1 MRLNRLSLTNFRA
14 FSRLEMDLPGRILVL
29 VGDNAQGKTS
39 LMEAVYYLA
48 TFASFQAGT
57 DRQMINFTAVNEPL
71 AVARIVAEYERA
83 SQIHRLEVRIIQEPV
98 LPAGSRTRKE
108 ILLDGV
114 KKGAAEAVGQFSAVI
129 FLPQMTRIIEGSP
142 DDRRKFLNMA
152 LCQAVPGYA
161 RALSDYTRV
170 ITRRNALL
178 KMLAEQHGQPDQLVY
193 WDNQLA
199 TLGSEMILARAVAVG
214 QLENHAAR
222 LHQRLTA
229 GSERLAIQYKPAID
243 MQDMASDELTAETV
257 QSAFKNTLQRVRAE
271 EIARGVTVC
280 GPHRDDLRF
289 LCNDLDLGDFGS
301 RGQVRT
307 AMLSLKL
314 AEVNWMRGQTGEWPV
329 LLLDETLAELDLHR
343 RADLQETLEECDQGI
358 LTTTDLHQFSEAFMA
373 GCSIRRVTSGCVSE
387 ETASTTGA

>member
-71 AVARIVAEYERA
+71 AVARIVAEYERGG
-83 SQIHRLEVRIIQEPV
+83 SPHRLEVRIIQEPV

-108 ILLDGV
+108 ILLNGV
-114 KKGAAEAVGQFSAVI
+114 KKSAAEAVGQFSAVI

-161 RALSDYTRV
+161 RNLSDYSRV

-178 KMLAEQHGQPDQLVY
+178 KMLAEQQGQPDQLIY
-193 WDNQLA
+193 WDDQLVN
-199 TLGSEMILARAVAVG
+199 LGSEMILARAKAVS
-214 QLENHAAR
+214 QLEEHAAR
-222 LHQRLTA
+222 LHQRLTN
-229 GSERLAIQYKPAID
+229 GSERLSIVYKPAINGED
-243 MQDMASDELTAETV
+243 FDGADLTLEKV
-257 QSAFKNTLQRVRAE
+257 QKTFRNSLQQARRE
-271 EIARGVTVC
+271 EIARGVTVF
-280 GPHRDDLRF
+280 GPHRDDLHF
-289 LCNDLDLGDFGS
+289 LCNNLDLGDFGS

-314 AEVNWMRGQTGEWPV
+314 AEVNWMKSQSGEWPV

-343 RADLQETLEECDQGI
+343 RADLQETLEECDQGM
-358 LTTTDLHQFSEAFMA
+358 LTTTDLHQFSDKFMSACSIWRVTA
-373 GCSIRRVTSGCVSE
+373 GCVQAE
-387 ETASTTGA
+387 AAPTTGA

>member
-14 FSRLEMDLPGRILVL
+14 FARLEMDLDGRILVL

-39 LMEAVYYLA
+39 LLEAVYYLA

-71 AVARIVAEYERA
+71 AVARIVADYERGG
-83 SQIHRLEVRIIQEPV
+83 QKHRLEVRIIQEPV
-98 LPAGSRTRKE
+98 LPVGTRTRKE

-114 KKGAAEAVGQFSAVI
+114 KKSASEGVWQFSAVI

-142 DDRRKFLNMA
+142 EDRRRFLNMA

-161 RALSDYTRV
+161 KALSEYSKV

-178 KMLAEQHGQPDQLVY
+178 KILAEQHGSPDQLNF
-193 WDNQLA
+193 WDERLVA
-199 TLGSEMILARAVAVG
+199 TGSEMILARALAVR
-214 QLENHAAR
+214 QLENHAER
-222 LHQRLTA
+222 LHRRLTN
-229 GSERLAIQYKPAID
+229 GLEKFSIRYQPAINLELT
-243 MQDMASDELTAETV
+243 DELTIDAV
-257 QSAFKNTLQRVRAE
+257 QSAFQHSLQQARRE
-271 EIARGVTVC
+271 ELARGVTVC
-280 GPHRDDLRF
+280 GPHRDDLHF

-314 AEVNWMRGQTGEWPV
+314 AEVNWMKAQTGEWPV

-343 RADLQETLEECDQGI
+343 RADLQQTLEECDQGI
-358 LTTTDLHQFSEAFMA
+358 LTTTDLHQFSDAFMA
-373 GCSIRRVTSGCVSE
+373 ECAVWRVTAGCVE
-387 ETASTTGA
+387 GETAPTTGA

>member
-57 DRQMINFTAVNEPL
+57 DRQMINFSAVNEPL
-71 AVARIVAEYERA
+71 AVARIVAEFERGGEP
-83 SQIHRLEVRIIQEPV
+83 HRLEVRIIQEPV
-98 LPAGSRTRKE
+98 LPSGSRTRKE

-114 KKGAAEAVGQFSAVI
+114 KRNAAEAVGQFSAVI

-161 RALSDYTRV
+161 RTLSDYSRV
-170 ITRRNALL
+170 VTRRNALL
-178 KMLAEQHGQPDQLVY
+178 KMLAEQHGPMDQLVY
-193 WDNQLA
+193 WDEKLID
-199 TLGSEMILARAVAVG
+199 LGSEMVLSRASAVR
-214 QLENHAAR
+214 QLEEHATR
-222 LHQRLTA
+222 LHQRLT
-229 GSERLAIQYKPAID
+229 GGLEKLSIRYKPALD
-243 MQDMASDELTAETV
+243 MPDQPAEGWGLDDV
-257 QSAFKNTLQRVRAE
+257 NNMFRQSIQRVRNE

-280 GPHRDDLRF
+280 GPHRDDLHF
-289 LCNDLDLGDFGS
+289 ICNDLDLGDFGS

-314 AEVNWMRGQTGEWPV
+314 AEVNWMKAQTGEWPV

-343 RADLQETLEECDQGI
+343 RADLQETLEECDQGV

-373 GCSIRRVTSGCVSE
+373 GCSVWRVSAGCVDV
-387 ETASTTGA
+387 ETAPTADV

>member
-14 FSRLEMDLPGRILVL
+14 FARLEMDLDGRILVL

-39 LMEAVYYLA
+39 LLEAVYYLA

-57 DRQMINFTAVNEPL
+57 DRQMINFSAVDEPL
-71 AVARIVAEYERA
+71 AVARIVADYERGGA
-83 SQIHRLEVRIIQEPV
+83 NHRLEVRVIQEPV
-98 LPAGSRTRKE
+98 LPTGTRTRKE

-114 KKGAAEAVGQFSAVI
+114 KKSAAEGVGQFSAVI

-142 DDRRKFLNMA
+142 EDRRRFLNMA

-161 RALSDYTRV
+161 KALSEYSKV

-178 KMLAEQHGQPDQLVY
+178 KMLAEQHGSPDQLTF
-193 WDNQLA
+193 WDDRLVE
-199 TLGSEMILARAVAVG
+199 TGSAMILARARAVS
-214 QLENHAAR
+214 QLESHAER
-222 LHQRLTA
+222 LHRRLTN
-229 GSERLAIQYKPAID
+229 GLEKFTIHYQPAID
-243 MQDMASDELTAETV
+243 LEPSPELTKEKVRDAFR
-257 QSAFKNTLQRVRAE
+257 QSLQLARRE
-271 EIARGVTVC
+271 EMARGVTVC
-280 GPHRDDLRF
+280 GPHRDDLHF
-289 LCNDLDLGDFGS
+289 LCNNLDLGDFGS

-314 AEVNWMRGQTGEWPV
+314 AEVNWMKAQTGDWPV

-358 LTTTDLHQFSEAFMA
+358 LTTTDLHQFSDTFMA
-373 GCSIRRVTSGCVSE
+373 ECAVWRVTGGCVE
-387 ETASTTGA
+387 VEAAPTAGV

>member
-1 MRLNRLSLTNFRA
+1 MHLNRLSLTNFRA
-14 FSRLEMDLPGRILVL
+14 FSRLEMDITGRILVL

-39 LMEAVYYLA
+39 LLEAVYYLA
-48 TFASFQAGT
+48 TFASFQAGA
-57 DRQMINFTAVNEPL
+57 DRQMINFEALNEPL
-71 AVARIVAEYERA
+71 AVARIVAEYDRGGHP
-83 SQIHRLEVRIIQEPV
+83 HRMEVRIIQEPV
-98 LPAGSRTRKE
+98 MPAGTRTRKE

-114 KKGAAEAVGQFSAVI
+114 KKSAAETVGQFSAVI

-161 RALSDYTRV
+161 RNLSDYSRV

-178 KMLAEQHGQPDQLVY
+178 KMLAEGHGSPDQLIY
-193 WDNQLA
+193 WNNQLVSI
-199 TLGSEMILARAVAVG
+199 GSEMVLARALAVK
-214 QLENHAAR
+214 QLEAHASR
-222 LHQRLTA
+222 LHLRLT
-229 GSERLAIQYKPAID
+229 GSMERLSIRYQPAID
-243 MQDMASDELTAETV
+243 LDLAVSEELTEDVVKTAFVNSLKRV
-257 QSAFKNTLQRVRAE
+257 QGE

-280 GPHRDDLRF
+280 GPHRDDLHF

-314 AEVNWMRGQTGEWPV
+314 AEVNWMKAQTGEWPV

-343 RADLQETLEECDQGI
+343 RADLQETLQECDQGL
-358 LTTTDLHQFSEAFMA
+358 LTTTDLHQFSDEFMA
-373 GCSIRRVTSGCVSE
+373 ASTIWRVSAGCVNVE
-387 ETASTTGA
+387 RQTTMDA

>member
-14 FSRLEMDLPGRILVL
+14 FSRLEMDIPGRILVL

-57 DRQMINFTAVNEPL
+57 DRQMINFSAVDEPL
-71 AVARIVAEYERA
+71 AVARIVAEFERGG
-83 SQIHRLEVRIIQEPV
+83 QPHRLEVRVIQEPV

-108 ILLDGV
+108 ILVDGV
-114 KKGAAEAVGQFSAVI
+114 KKSAAEAVGQFSAVI

-142 DDRRKFLNMA
+142 DDRRKFMNMA

-161 RALSDYTRV
+161 RALSDYSRV
-170 ITRRNALL
+170 VTRRNALL
-178 KMLAEQHGQPDQLVY
+178 KLLAEQHGQADQLVY
-193 WDNQLA
+193 WDEQL
-199 TLGSEMILARAVAVG
+199 TNLGSEMVLSRATAVR
-214 QLENHAAR
+214 QLEEHASR
-222 LHQRLTA
+222 LHQRLT
-229 GSERLAIQYKPAID
+229 GGLERLAIRYKPALD
-243 MQDMASDELTAETV
+243 QADFPAEGLMLEDV
-257 QSAFKNTLQRVRAE
+257 KDIFRKSIQRARNE

-280 GPHRDDLRF
+280 GPHRDDLQF

-314 AEVNWMRGQTGEWPV
+314 AEVNWMRSQTGEWPV

-358 LTTTDLHQFSEAFMA
+358 LTTTDLHQFSDAFMA
-373 GCSIRRVTSGCVSE
+373 GCAVWRVSAGCVQVE
-387 ETASTTGA
+387 PAPTAGA

>member
-14 FSRLEMDLPGRILVL
+14 FARLEMDLDGRILVL

-39 LMEAVYYLA
+39 LLEAVYYLA

-57 DRQMINFTAVNEPL
+57 DRQMINFSAVDEPL
-71 AVARIVAEYERA
+71 AVARIVADYERGGA
-83 SQIHRLEVRIIQEPV
+83 KHRLEVRVIQEPV
-98 LPAGSRTRKE
+98 LPSGTRTRKE

-114 KKGAAEAVGQFSAVI
+114 KKSAAEGVGQFSAVI

-142 DDRRKFLNMA
+142 EDRRRFLNMA

-161 RALSDYTRV
+161 KALSEYSKV

-178 KMLAEQHGQPDQLVY
+178 KTLAEQHGSADQLTF
-193 WDNQLA
+193 WDDRLVETGA
-199 TLGSEMILARAVAVG
+199 EMILARAQAVN
-214 QLENHAAR
+214 QLENHAER
-222 LHQRLTA
+222 LHRRLTN
-229 GSERLAIQYKPAID
+229 GLEKLAIRYQPAID
-243 MQDMASDELTAETV
+243 LEPSPEWTPESV
-257 QSAFKNTLQRVRAE
+257 RSAFRQSLQQARRE
-271 EIARGVTVC
+271 ELARGVTVC
-280 GPHRDDLRF
+280 GPHRDDLHF
-289 LCNDLDLGDFGS
+289 LCNNLDLGDFGS

-314 AEVNWMRGQTGEWPV
+314 AEVNWMKAQTGEWPV

-358 LTTTDLHQFSEAFMA
+358 LTTTDLHQFTDAFMA
-373 GCSIRRVTSGCVSE
+373 DCAIWRVTAGCVDVE
-387 ETASTTGA
+387 AAPTAGV

>member
-14 FSRLEMDLPGRILVL
+14 FARLEMDLDGRILVL

-39 LMEAVYYLA
+39 LLEAVYYLA

-57 DRQMINFTAVNEPL
+57 DRQMINFSAVLEPL

-83 SQIHRLEVRIIQEPV
+83 GQKHRLEVRIIQEPV
-98 LPAGSRTRKE
+98 MPSGTRTRKE

-114 KKGAAEAVGQFSAVI
+114 KKSAAEGVGQFSAVI

-142 DDRRKFLNMA
+142 EDRRKFLNMA
-152 LCQAVPGYA
+152 LCQAIPGYA
-161 RALSDYTRV
+161 KALSEYSKIV
-170 ITRRNALL
+170 TRRNALL
-178 KMLAEQHGQPDQLVY
+178 KMLAEQHGSPDQLTF
-193 WDNQLA
+193 WDDRLIE
-199 TLGSEMILARAVAVG
+199 TGSAMILARSLAVN
-214 QLENHAAR
+214 QLENHAGR
-222 LHQRLTA
+222 LHRRLTN
-229 GSERLAIQYKPAID
+229 GLEKFNIHYQPAI
-243 MQDMASDELTAETV
+243 ALEPSPELSEEA
-257 QSAFKNTLQRVRAE
+257 VRAAFRQSLQLARRE

-280 GPHRDDLRF
+280 GPHRDDLHF
-289 LCNDLDLGDFGS
+289 LCNNLDLGDFGS

-314 AEVNWMRGQTGEWPV
+314 AEVNWMKEQTGEWPV

-358 LTTTDLHQFSEAFMA
+358 LTTTDLHQFSESFMA
-373 GCSIRRVTSGCVSE
+373 ECAIWRVTGGCVE
-387 ETASTTGA
+387 VETAPTKEV

>member
-1 MRLNRLSLTNFRA
+1 MRLNRLSLTNFRS

-39 LMEAVYYLA
+39 LIEAVYYLA

-57 DRQMINFTAVNEPL
+57 ERQMINFSAVNEPV
-71 AVARIVAEYERA
+71 AVARIVAEYERGD
-83 SQIHRLEVRIIQEPV
+83 QTHRLEVRIIQEPV
-98 LPAGSRTRKE
+98 LPAGTRTRKE

-114 KKGAAEAVGQFSAVI
+114 KKNAAEAVGQFSAVI

-142 DDRRKFLNMA
+142 EDRRKFLNMA

-161 RALSDYTRV
+161 RVLSDYARV

-193 WDNQLA
+193 WDNQLV
-199 TLGSEMILARAVAVG
+199 TLGSEMILSRAVAVK
-214 QLENHAAR
+214 QLENHASR

-229 GSERLAIQYKPAID
+229 GSERLAIQYRPSVD
-243 MQDMASDELTAETV
+243 RENVTMDDLTNESV
-257 QSAFKNTLQRVRAE
+257 QAAFRNTLQRVRSE

-280 GPHRDDLRF
+280 GPHRDDLHF

-314 AEVNWMRGQTGEWPV
+314 AEVNWMKAQTAEWPV

-358 LTTTDLHQFSEAFMA
+358 LTTTDLHQFSDAFMSDCSVWRVTA
-373 GCSIRRVTSGCVSE
+373 GCVDAEGTP
-387 ETASTTGA
+387 TAGV

>member
-14 FSRLEMDLPGRILVL
+14 FSRLEMDLDGRILIL

-48 TFASFQAGT
+48 TFASFQAAV
-57 DRQMINFTAVNEPL
+57 DRQMINFEAINEPL
-71 AVARIVAEYERA
+71 AVARIVGEYER
-83 SQIHRLEVRIIQEPV
+83 SGQTHRMEVRIIQEPV
-98 LPAGSRTRKE
+98 LPTGSRTRKE

-114 KKGAAEAVGQFSAVI
+114 KKSAAEAVGQFSAVI

-152 LCQAVPGYA
+152 LSQAVPGYA
-161 RALSDYTRV
+161 RVLSDYTRV

-178 KMLAEQHGQPDQLVY
+178 KMLAEQHGQPDQLIY
-193 WDNQLA
+193 WDDQLIM
-199 TLGSEMILARAVAVG
+199 LGSEMVRARANAVR
-214 QLENHAAR
+214 QLEELAAR
-222 LHQRLTA
+222 LHQRLTG
-229 GSERLAIQYKPAID
+229 GSENLSIQYRPAID
-243 MQDMASDELTAETV
+243 LENLPDGNITPESVEKSFRISLQHNREDEIT
-257 QSAFKNTLQRVRAE
+257 
-271 EIARGVTVC
+271 RGVTLC

-289 LCNDLDLGDFGS
+289 LCNGLDLGDFGS

-314 AEVNWMRGQTGEWPV
+314 AEVNWMKSMTGEWPV

-343 RADLQETLEECDQGI
+343 RADLQETLEVCDQGI
-358 LTTTDLHQFSEAFMA
+358 LTTTDLHQFTEKFMSECHVWRVTA
-373 GCSIRRVTSGCVSE
+373 GCVQVE
-387 ETASTTGA
+387 EVPTAGV

>member
-14 FSRLEMDLPGRILVL
+14 FSRLEMDLDGRILVL

-48 TFASFQAGT
+48 TFASFQAPV
-57 DRQMINFTAVNEPL
+57 DRQMINFEAINEPL
-71 AVARIVAEYERA
+71 AVARIVGEYERA
-83 SQIHRLEVRIIQEPV
+83 GQVHRMEVRIIQEPV
-98 LPAGSRTRKE
+98 LPSGSRTRKE

-114 KKGAAEAVGQFSAVI
+114 KKSAAEAVGQFSAVI

-152 LCQAVPGYA
+152 LSQAVPGYA
-161 RALSDYTRV
+161 RVLSDYTRV

-178 KMLAEQHGQPDQLVY
+178 KMLAEQHGQPDQLIY
-193 WDNQLA
+193 WDDQLV
-199 TLGSEMILARAVAVG
+199 TLGSEMVLARANAVR
-214 QLENHAAR
+214 QLEELAAR
-222 LHQRLTA
+222 LHQRLT
-229 GSERLAIQYKPAID
+229 GGTENLSIQYRPAID
-243 MQDMASDELTAETV
+243 LENLPDGNITPESVEKSFRISLQHNRGDEI
-257 QSAFKNTLQRVRAE
+257 S
-271 EIARGVTVC
+271 RGVTLC

-289 LCNDLDLGDFGS
+289 LCNGLDLGDFGS

-314 AEVNWMRGQTGEWPV
+314 AEVNWMKSLTGEWPV

-343 RADLQETLEECDQGI
+343 RADLQDTLEECDQGI
-358 LTTTDLHQFSEAFMA
+358 LTTTDLHQFAERFMSECHVWRVTA
-373 GCSIRRVTSGCVSE
+373 GCVQVE
-387 ETASTTGA
+387 GAPTVGA

>member
-57 DRQMINFTAVNEPL
+57 DRQMINFSAVDEPL
-71 AVARIVAEYERA
+71 AVARIVAEFERGGQ
-83 SQIHRLEVRIIQEPV
+83 SHRLEVRIIQEPV
-98 LPAGSRTRKE
+98 LPSGSRTRKE

-114 KKGAAEAVGQFSAVI
+114 KKNAAEAVGQFSAVI

-142 DDRRKFLNMA
+142 DDRRKFMNMA

-161 RALSDYTRV
+161 RALSDYSRV
-170 ITRRNALL
+170 VTRRNALL
-178 KMLAEQHGQPDQLVY
+178 KLLAEQHGQADQLVY
-193 WDNQLA
+193 WDEQL
-199 TLGSEMILARAVAVG
+199 TNLGSEMVLARASAVR
-214 QLENHAAR
+214 QLEEHASR
-222 LHQRLTA
+222 LHQRLT
-229 GSERLAIQYKPAID
+229 GGMERLSIRYKPALD
-243 MQDMASDELTAETV
+243 LTNFSAEGLTLDAV
-257 QSAFKNTLQRVRAE
+257 KSAFGQSIQRVRQE
-271 EIARGVTVC
+271 EIARGVTVS
-280 GPHRDDLRF
+280 GPHRDDLQF

-314 AEVNWMRGQTGEWPV
+314 AEVNWMKAQTGEWPV

-343 RADLQETLEECDQGI
+343 RADLQQTLEECDQGI
-358 LTTTDLHQFSEAFMA
+358 LTTTDLHQFTETFMA
-373 GCSIRRVTSGCVSE
+373 GCSIWRVTTGCVQVE
-387 ETASTTGA
+387 AAPTADA

>member
-48 TFASFQAGT
+48 TFASFQAGA

-71 AVARIVAEYERA
+71 AVARIVAEFERGGQ
-83 SQIHRLEVRIIQEPV
+83 SHRMEVRIIQEPV

-114 KKGAAEAVGQFSAVI
+114 KKSAAEAVGQFSAVI

-161 RALSDYTRV
+161 RVLSDYARV

-178 KMLAEQHGQPDQLVY
+178 KMLAEQHGQPDQLIY
-193 WDNQLA
+193 WDEQLVN
-199 TLGSEMILARAVAVG
+199 LGSEMILARAKAVG
-214 QLENHAAR
+214 ELEDHASR
-222 LHQRLTA
+222 LHQRLT
-229 GSERLAIQYKPAID
+229 GGLERLLFQYKPALD
-243 MQDMASDELTAETV
+243 MENPEDSSLSIEKV
-257 QSAFKNTLQRVRAE
+257 QEIFRQSLQRARAE
-271 EIARGVTVC
+271 EIARGMTVC
-280 GPHRDDLRF
+280 GPHRDDLHF

-314 AEVNWMRGQTGEWPV
+314 AEVNWMKSQSGEWPV

-358 LTTTDLHQFSEAFMA
+358 LTTTDLHQFSDAFMS
-373 GCSIRRVTSGCVSE
+373 GCSIWRVTAGCV
-387 ETASTTGA
+387 ETEAAPTTGA

>member
-14 FSRLEMDLPGRILVL
+14 FARLEMDLDGRILVL

-39 LMEAVYYLA
+39 LLEAVYYLA

-57 DRQMINFTAVNEPL
+57 DRQMINFSAVLEPL

-83 SQIHRLEVRIIQEPV
+83 GQKHRLEVRIIQEPV
-98 LPAGSRTRKE
+98 MPSGTRTRKE

-114 KKGAAEAVGQFSAVI
+114 KKSAAEGVGQFSAVI

-142 DDRRKFLNMA
+142 EDRRKFLNMA
-152 LCQAVPGYA
+152 LCQAIPGYA
-161 RALSDYTRV
+161 KALSEYSKIV
-170 ITRRNALL
+170 TRRNALL
-178 KMLAEQHGQPDQLVY
+178 KILAEQHGSPDQLTF
-193 WDNQLA
+193 WDDRLIE
-199 TLGSEMILARAVAVG
+199 TGSAMILARSLAVN
-214 QLENHAAR
+214 QLENHAGR
-222 LHQRLTA
+222 LHRRLTN
-229 GSERLAIQYKPAID
+229 GLEKFNIHYQPAI
-243 MQDMASDELTAETV
+243 ALEPSPELSEEA
-257 QSAFKNTLQRVRAE
+257 VRAAFRQSLQLARRE

-280 GPHRDDLRF
+280 GPHRDDLHF
-289 LCNDLDLGDFGS
+289 LCNNLDLGDFGS

-314 AEVNWMRGQTGEWPV
+314 AEVNWMKEQTGEWPV

-358 LTTTDLHQFSEAFMA
+358 LTTTDLHQFSESFMA
-373 GCSIRRVTSGCVSE
+373 ECAIWRVTGGCVE
-387 ETASTTGA
+387 VETAPTKEV

>member
-14 FSRLEMDLPGRILVL
+14 FARLEMDLDGRILVL

-39 LMEAVYYLA
+39 LLEAVYYLA

-57 DRQMINFTAVNEPL
+57 DRQMINFSAITEPL
-71 AVARIVAEYERA
+71 AVARIVADYERGGTK
-83 SQIHRLEVRIIQEPV
+83 HRLEVRIIQEPV
-98 LPAGSRTRKE
+98 LPSGTRTRKE

-114 KKGAAEAVGQFSAVI
+114 KKSAAEGVGQFSAVI

-142 DDRRKFLNMA
+142 EDRRRFLNMA

-161 RALSDYTRV
+161 KALSEYSKV

-178 KMLAEQHGQPDQLVY
+178 KTLAEQHGSADQLTF
-193 WDNQLA
+193 WDDRLVE
-199 TLGSEMILARAVAVG
+199 TGSAMILARAQAVS
-214 QLENHAAR
+214 QLENHAER
-222 LHQRLTA
+222 LHRRLTN
-229 GSERLAIQYKPAID
+229 GLEKFAIRYQPAID
-243 MQDMASDELTAETV
+243 LEPSPEWTRESV
-257 QSAFKNTLQRVRAE
+257 RSAFRESLNHTRRE
-271 EIARGVTVC
+271 ELARGVTVC
-280 GPHRDDLRF
+280 GPHRDDLHF
-289 LCNDLDLGDFGS
+289 LCNNLDLGDFGS

-314 AEVNWMRGQTGEWPV
+314 AEVNWMKAQTGEWPV

-358 LTTTDLHQFSEAFMA
+358 LTTTDLHQFSDAFMA
-373 GCSIRRVTSGCVSE
+373 ECAIWRVTGGCVDV
-387 ETASTTGA
+387 ETAPTAGV